1 MKKFLLLAALPA
13 ALAAQQPMPADSL
26 HPITLKEAIALAQQ
40 NAPAAVAAEG
50 QIKTA
55 NAGVTSAYAE
65 FIPSLSWSMGQ
76 RQSSGPRLGQDG
88 TIIQYLNPWSYSDG
102 LNSSLTLFQGG
113 RRFADLRTAKA
124 AVKSAEANEVAQKF
138 SIALNVKTQY
148 YNVLAA
154 EESESAAQAQLEQA
168 VEQLKV
174 SMAKVAAGAATR
186 SDSLRSAIQVSNA
199 RLALLNAQN
208 SRTVA
213 SAALTRL
220 VATPYL
226 VTATASD
233 TLDQTIVPVD
243 SLLLSHLAQQAPSIR
258 SAQASLATARA
269 AYSATKGAYLP
280 TISVSYGRTGSGYD
294 KYWGIGG
301 GQLSYS
307 KSLSFSLSFPIF
319 DNWQRESQSVS
330 AAVQV
335 RNADASLRDAQLAA
349 QQSIVQYYTSL
360 QTLEE
365 QIKIQQQTIAAAEE
379 DLRVQQQRYAVG
391 ASTLLDVLTSQTA
404 LNQARVQLIQYR
416 LNYRTTKAEIEQ
428 LIGRDL
434 E

>member
-1 MKKFLLLAALPA
+1 MIKKFLFLAALPA
-13 ALAAQQPMPADSL
+13 ALAAQQPAVDSL
-26 HPITLKEAIALAQQ
+26 HPITLKQAIALAQQ

-55 NAGVTSAYAE
+55 NSSVTSAYAA
-65 FIPSLSWSMGQ
+65 FIPSLSWTMGQ

-88 TIIQYLNPWSYSDG
+88 TIIQYQNPWSYSDG
-102 LNSSLTLFQGG
+102 LNTSLTLFDGG
-113 RRFADLRTAKA
+113 QKFANLRTAKA
-124 AVKSAEANEVAQKF
+124 GVKSAEANEVAQKY

-148 YNVLAA
+148 YNILAA
-154 EESESAAQAQLEQA
+154 EESESAAMAQLQQA
-168 VEQLKV
+168 EEQLKV
-174 SMAKVAAGAATR
+174 SVAKVAAGAATR
-186 SDSLRSAIQVSNA
+186 SDSLRSAIQVGNA

-208 SRTVA
+208 NKRVA

-233 TLDQTIVPVD
+233 TLDQGATPID
-243 SLLLSHLAQQAPSIR
+243 SALIAHLADTGPIVRAAQSALSTSR
-258 SAQASLATARA
+258 AAQAASRSS
-269 AYSATKGAYLP
+269 YFP
-280 TISVSYGRTGSGYD
+280 TISVSYGRTGNGYD

-301 GQLSYS
+301 GSLSYS
-307 KSLSFSLSFPIF
+307 KSLSFSLRYDLF
-319 DNWQRESQSVS
+319 DNWARE
-330 AAVQV
+330 
-335 RNADASLRDAQLAA
+335 DASARASVNVVNAEATLRDAQLAA
-349 QQSIVQYYTSL
+349 QQSVVQYVANL
-360 QTLEE
+360 ETLHE
-365 QIKIQQQTIAAAEE
+365 QIKIQEQTIAAAEE

-416 LNYRTTKAEIEQ
+416 LNYRTTKAQIEQ

>member
-13 ALAAQQPMPADSL
+13 ALAAQQPAADSL

-40 NAPAAVAAEG
+40 NGPAAIAAEG

-55 NAGVTSAYAE
+55 SSSVTSAYAS
-65 FIPSLSWSMGQ
+65 FLPSLSWSMGQ
-76 RQSSGPRLGQDG
+76 SQNIGTVSNPDG
-88 TIIQYLNPWSYSDG
+88 SIVPSIAPWRFNEG
-102 LNSSLTLFQGG
+102 LSAGLTLFDGG
-113 RRFADLRTAKA
+113 QKFANLRTARA
-124 AVKSAEANEVAQKF
+124 GVRSAEANEVAQKF
-138 SIALNVKTQY
+138 AIALNVKTQY

-154 EESESAAQAQLEQA
+154 EESESAARAQLQQAQ
-168 VEQLKV
+168 EQLKV
-174 SMAKVAAGAATR
+174 SVAKVTAGAATR
-186 SDSLRSAIQVSNA
+186 SDSLRSAIQVANA

-208 SRTVA
+208 NKKVA

-226 VTATASD
+226 VTATPAD
-233 TLDQTIVPVD
+233 TLDQGIAPVD
-243 SLLLSHLAQQAPSIR
+243 SALIANMAETGPSVR
-258 SAQASLATARA
+258 SAQAALATSRA
-269 AYSATKGAYLP
+269 AQSASKASYFP
-280 TISVSYGRTGSGYD
+280 TISVSYSRSGNGYD
-294 KYWGIGG
+294 KYYGIGG
-301 GQLSYS
+301 GKLSNN
-307 KSLSFSLSFPIF
+307 KSLSFSLRYSIF
-319 DNWQRESQSVS
+319 DNWSREETSSR
-330 AAVQV
+330 AAVNV
-335 RNADASLRDAQLAA
+335 VNAEASLRDAQLAA
-349 QQSIVQYYTSL
+349 QQSVVQYVANI

-365 QIKIQQQTIAAAEE
+365 EIRIQQQSIAAAEE

-416 LNYRTTKAEIEQ
+416 LNFRTTKAQIEQ

>member
-13 ALAAQQPMPADSL
+13 ALAAQQPADSL

-55 NAGVTSAYAE
+55 NSAVTSAYAS

-76 RQSSGPRLGQDG
+76 SQSSGPRLGQDG
-88 TIIQYLNPWSYSDG
+88 TIIQYQNPWSYRTG
-102 LNSSLTLFQGG
+102 INTSLQLFDGG
-113 RRFADLRTAKA
+113 RKFADLRTAKA
-124 AVKSAEANEVAQKF
+124 GVKSAEANEVAQKF
-138 SIALNVKTQY
+138 AIALNVKTQY

-154 EESESAAQAQLEQA
+154 EESESAAQAQLQQA
-168 VEQLKV
+168 QEQLKV
-174 SMAKVAAGAATR
+174 SVAKVAAGAATR
-186 SDSLRSAIQVSNA
+186 SDSLRSAIQVANA

-208 SRTVA
+208 NKKVA

-226 VTATASD
+226 VTANPAD
-233 TLDQTIVPVD
+233 TLDQSISPID
-243 SLLLSHLAQQAPSIR
+243 SALIANLAGTGPSIR
-258 SAQASLATARA
+258 AAQASLTTNRA
-269 AYSATKGAYLP
+269 AQSAAKSSYFP
-280 TISVSYGRTGSGYD
+280 TISVSYGRNGNGYD
-294 KYWGIGG
+294 KYFGIGG
-301 GQLSYS
+301 GSLSYS
-307 KSLSFSLSFPIF
+307 KSLSFSLSYSIF
-319 DNWQRESQSVS
+319 DNWTREEASER
-330 AAVQV
+330 AAVNV
-335 RNADASLRDAQLAA
+335 VNAEASLRDAQLAA
-349 QQSIVQYYTSL
+349 QQSVVQYVANL
-360 QTLEE
+360 QTLQE
-365 QIKIQQQTIAAAEE
+365 QITIQEQSIAAAEE

-416 LNYRTTKAEIEQ
+416 LNYRTTKAQVEQ

-434 E
+434 Q